1 MDTPLIEFKDV
12 TKRFGP
18 RTVLERVNLQI
29 YEGQVTT
36 IIGLSGSG
44 KSVLL
49 KLIIGL
55 LKPDEGTIL
64 FRGKP
69 LTTMK
74 KNEKTAF
81 LAQISYMFQDNA
93 LFDSMTIYE
102 NIALPLRE
110 TTNLKK
116 AEIDPRVTARMEQSE
131 LSDSANKY
139 PSELSGGMQKRAAL
153 ARALVTDPRIV
164 LFDEPTSGQDPV
176 RKNAILSMIAQYQR
190 KFGFTAILV
199 SHEIPDVYFIS
210 NRILALYDR
219 AIVFQGSPE
228 ELETFDHPFK
238 DEVIHS
244 LEGLQEEL
252 TGLYSKRQFKVLY
265 HAQLKQ
271 KTLGETY
278 SVVVFTLEALDAI
291 ITNLGH
297 EAALDAIRT
306 MGVYIDKHF
315 GRIGGFSTRRHTNE
329 FVTLLPYS
337 DLTEA
342 ESMLKDFI
350 DDFRKEGIRDIWAE
364 ARKQAASE
372 VCVEF
377 SILAGIAQGQPIV
390 EIDSV
395 IDSAKHQQ
403 KEIARLQCDVGKR
416 NKHGTP
422 LVGISILGKPGGV
435 KILSWIKKNIRKRR
449 KVK

>member
-12 TKRFGP
+12 TKRFES
-18 RTVLERVNLQI
+18 RTVLDRVNLQI

-49 KLIIGL
+49 KHIIGL

-64 FRGKP
+64 FKGKP
-69 LTTMK
+69 LTAMK
-74 KNEKTAF
+74 KKEKAAS

-93 LFDSMTIYE
+93 LFDSMTVYE

-116 AEIDPRVTARMEQSE
+116 DEIDLRVTARIEQSE
-131 LSDSANKY
+131 LSDAANKY

-153 ARALVTDPRIV
+153 ARALVTDPKIV

-199 SHEIPDVYFIS
+199 SHEIPDVYFIAD
-210 NRILALYDR
+210 RILALYDR
-219 AIVFQGSPE
+219 AIVFQGTPE
-228 ELETFDHPFK
+228 ELENFDHPFK
-238 DEVIHS
+238 EEVIRS

-252 TGLYSKRQFKVLY
+252 TGLYSKQQFKVLY
-265 HAQLKQ
+265 QAQLKQ
-271 KTLGETY
+271 KAVGGTY
-278 SVVVFTLEALDAI
+278 SVVLFTLEGMDAI
-291 ITNLGH
+291 TVNFGY
-297 EAALDAIRT
+297 EAAQEARRS

-315 GRIGGFSTRRHTNE
+315 GAIGGFSTRRHTNE
-329 FVTLLPYS
+329 FVTVLPNS

-342 ESMLKDFI
+342 ESMLKDFV
-350 DDFRKEGIRDIWAE
+350 DDFQEKGIQCIFAGARKE
-364 ARKQAASE
+364 AASKAG
-372 VCVEF
+372 VEF
-377 SILAGIAQGQPIV
+377 SILAGIAQGEPIM
-390 EIDSV
+390 EIGPV
-395 IDSAKHQQ
+395 IDTAKHQQ
-403 KEIARLQCDVGKR
+403 KEIARLRCHV
-416 NKHGTP
+416 
-422 LVGISILGKPGGV
+422 
-435 KILSWIKKNIRKRR
+435 RR
-449 KVK
+449 

>member
-12 TKRFGP
+12 TKRFGS
-18 RTVLERVNLQI
+18 RTVLDRVNLQI
-29 YEGQVTT
+29 YEGQITT

-64 FRGKP
+64 FKGKP
-69 LTTMK
+69 FATMK
-74 KNEKTAF
+74 KKERNAS

-93 LFDSMTIYE
+93 LFDSMTVHE

-116 AEIDPRVTARMEQSE
+116 DEIDLRVTARIEQTE
-131 LSDSANKY
+131 LGDAADKY

-153 ARALVTDPRIV
+153 ARALVTDPKIV

-219 AIVFQGSPE
+219 AIVFQGTPE
-228 ELETFDHPFK
+228 ELEKFDHPFK
-238 DEVIHS
+238 DEVIRS

-265 HAQLKQ
+265 QAQLKQ
-271 KTLGETY
+271 KTAGGTY
-278 SVVVFTLEALDAI
+278 SVVLFTLEGMDAI
-291 ITNLGH
+291 TSNVGLRSGTGGKAEH
-297 EAALDAIRT
+297 
-306 MGVYIDKHF
+306 
-315 GRIGGFSTRRHTNE
+315 GRIYR
-329 FVTLLPYS
+329 
-337 DLTEA
+337 
-342 ESMLKDFI
+342 
-350 DDFRKEGIRDIWAE
+350 
-364 ARKQAASE
+364 
-372 VCVEF
+372 
-377 SILAGIAQGQPIV
+377 
-390 EIDSV
+390 
-395 IDSAKHQQ
+395 
-403 KEIARLQCDVGKR
+403 
-416 NKHGTP
+416 
-422 LVGISILGKPGGV
+422 
-435 KILSWIKKNIRKRR
+435 
-449 KVK
+449 